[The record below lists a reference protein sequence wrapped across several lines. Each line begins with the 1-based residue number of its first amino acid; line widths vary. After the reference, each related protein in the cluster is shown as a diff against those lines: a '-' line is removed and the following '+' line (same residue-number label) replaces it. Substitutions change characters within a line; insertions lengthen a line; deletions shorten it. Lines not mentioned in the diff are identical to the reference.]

1 MEPQTVVNIGAGA
14 VLMIAGW
21 LFRELWAAV
30 KALQA
35 DIRKIEIDLPTTY
48 IRRDEFSDNM
58 KEIKD
63 MLAKIFDKLEN
74 KADK

>member
-14 VLMIAGW
+14 VLMVAGW
-21 LFRELWAAV
+21 LFRELWTAV
-30 KALQA
+30 IALQA

>member
-14 VLMIAGW
+14 VLMVAGW
-21 LFRELWAAV
+21 LFRELWTAV